1 MDEDDSGVCATWV
14 SLSQVATDVPHAMG
28 GVADHMLTRP

>member
-14 SLSQVATDVPHAMG
+14 SLSQVATDVPLRWG
-28 GVADHMLTRP
+28 ELLTIC